1 MVSSPESYT
10 TAVKL
15 LSMST
20 VIIHL
25 CLLVLNLSFL
35 THLLHVITHRFQHSF
50 YYYYY
55 YYYYYYLKILISMSS
70 DMFKFAPPVK
80 QVDDITFYQHVPLQ
94 SVATLR

>member
-1 MVSSPESYT
+1 MVSPLVSYT

-25 CLLVLNLSFL
+25 CLSVLNLSFL
-35 THLLHVITHRFQHSF
+35 THLLRVLPIVSNIAFIIH

-55 YYYYYYLKILISMSS
+55 Y
-70 DMFKFAPPVK
+70 
-80 QVDDITFYQHVPLQ
+80 
-94 SVATLR
+94 

>member
-35 THLLHVITHRFQHSF
+35 THLLHVITHPFQHSF
-50 YYYYY
+50 